1 MTTVTDDVP
10 GEKKMPLLDHLIELR
25 QRLLWSVASLLIVFL
40 ICFFFA
46 EPIFD
51 FLAQPLADVLLDG
64 HDDNRPPRLI
74 FTNLTEVFFT
84 YVKVAF
90 FAAAFICCPIFLMQ
104 LWLFVA
110 PGLYRHEKSAF
121 APFLAATPVLFFV
134 GGSLVYFIIF
144 PFVVEF
150 FIAFQTPGGDG
161 SLPIELEQR
170 VAEYFSLMMK
180 LIFAFG
186 LCFQLPVIMTLMARV
201 GLATSKGMA
210 AKRKYA
216 IVGVFIFAAI
226 FTPPDPISQL
236 SLAIPIVLLYEVSIY
251 MAKLVESVVR
261 KTSTMTWT
269 MKIWATIPMTMAAR
283 AEPRR
288 RRPEGGCQGRSAR
301 RRRLGGRKGDS
312 SQITSSSGE

>member
-1 MTTVTDDVP
+1 MTTVTQTP
-10 GEKKMPLLDHLIELR
+10 EEKKMPLLDHLIELR
-25 QRLLWSVASLLIVFL
+25 QRMLWSVGTLLVAFVL
-40 ICFFFA
+40 CFIFA
-46 EPIFD
+46 QQLFD
-51 FLAQPLADVLLDG
+51 FLAQPLSDVLLEQKFSEQ
-64 HDDNRPPRLI
+64 NRRLI

-90 FAAAFICCPIFLMQ
+90 FAAAFICCPIFLTQ

-110 PGLYRHEKSAF
+110 PGLYKHEKTAF
-121 APFLAATPVLFFV
+121 APFLAATPVLFFI
-134 GGSLVYFIIF
+134 GGSLVYYLIF
-144 PFVVEF
+144 PMVVRF
-150 FIAFQTPGGDG
+150 FISFETMGGAD

-186 LCFQLPVIMTLMARV
+186 LCFQLPVIMTLLARV

-236 SLAIPIVLLYEVSIY
+236 SLAFPIILLYELSII
-251 MAKLVESVVR
+251 MARFVEKKRAVDEYDDLDDDDDE
-261 KTSTMTWT
+261 TPPDDGGTTT
-269 MKIWATIPMTMAAR
+269 PATT
-283 AEPRR
+283 
-288 RRPEGGCQGRSAR
+288 
-301 RRRLGGRKGDS
+301 
-312 SQITSSSGE
+312 